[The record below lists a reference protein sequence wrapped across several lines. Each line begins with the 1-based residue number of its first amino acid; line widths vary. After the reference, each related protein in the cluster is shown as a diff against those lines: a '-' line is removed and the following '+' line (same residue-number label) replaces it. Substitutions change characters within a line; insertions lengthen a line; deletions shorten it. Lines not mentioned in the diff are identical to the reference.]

1 VDTIKPISY
10 LWGQKPTIT
19 QQKVQ
24 KINKAATTLTI
35 HWLKGKYSQKSKEN
49 YQQVRFT
56 YLRNKLA
63 QTDYT
68 PFCLN

>member
-1 VDTIKPISY
+1 MGSKTNNNTTK
-10 LWGQKPTIT
+10 GTK
-19 QQKVQ
+19 K
-24 KINKAATTLTI
+24 NKAATTLTI
-35 HWLKGKYSQKSKEN
+35 HCLKGKYSQKSKEN